1 MKNYKILNTKS
12 VVLDKY
18 QLGKYLEKLASD
30 HVLKEKS
37 DKNTYPIPRLQENFD
52 IITTVYNL
60 LNEHI
65 KLKIPIHPAGE
76 WLLDNYYVIEETVKS
91 IEKELTLKKYTNF
104 LGIANGVNYGFAR
117 IYVLATEIVSY
128 TDSNITRDLLT
139 ELLKSYQE
147 KKKLN
152 MEEIWNIGIFLQIAL
167 IENIRNICERIYSAE
182 LQKYK
187 VESIIERLVENKQKE
202 ELRFNKLGDYK
213 TKVKEYGEMKYPFI
227 EYMSYKLKSYGKKA
241 YPFLNILEEQ
251 VNKMGIDVSEVIK
264 KEHFDVAVKKVSMG
278 NSITSI
284 KAIQRIN
291 FIDIF
296 EEINQVDE
304 ILKQDPAKVYDK
316 MDYKTKIYYRN
327 AIKELSKKTKISEIY
342 IAKKCLEL
350 AQGKEEKR
358 AHIGYYLID
367 KGNTE
372 LLEALQVKK
381 TQKWSSNKKI
391 SIYIIIKVIVSL
403 IISALLGLY
412 IYRQTHTLWSFILT
426 ILLTY
431 IPVETVF
438 MQIVQYISNKI
449 VKPKLIPKLDFQ
461 NGIPKESATFVVIPT
476 IITKKEKIDEM
487 MKKLEVYY
495 IANKSENL
503 YFALLGDVSA
513 SSKEEEDFD
522 EEISNYGL
530 EVVKRLNEKY
540 SNDKN
545 LNFPKFHFLYR
556 KRVWNEKEEC
566 YLGWERKR
574 GLLNQFNEYI
584 LKNSKDEFRVN
595 TIDLDKIPKIKYVIT
610 LDADTELVLNTG
622 LELVGAMSH
631 ILNKPEIENGA
642 VRKGYGII
650 QPRVGIGLVSASKSN
665 FTKIYSSSPG
675 TDSYTNAISDVY
687 QDNFEEGIYTG
698 KGIYDLEVFSE
709 VLKNEIPDNT
719 VLSHDLL
726 EGSYLKCGL
735 ASDIMLMDGFPTSYM
750 AYKTRASRWTRGDW
764 QILGWLFGKIK
775 DKNGN
780 KKSNPL
786 NLVSKYKIINNLVK
800 STFEIFALLAVIFLI
815 ILKLG
820 QNISIWPIMTT
831 IIVSVLIASIIEL
844 VNKIVYK
851 KDGEVY
857 QRTFYKSI
865 SGTKASIIRGILELG
880 LIPDK
885 AYTNL
890 KAITKTLYRMFK
902 SKKHLL
908 EWTTAEEAEKNSK
921 TDLISY
927 NKNMWFNLACGI
939 ALIIFAIF
947 EISAGSLIGSL
958 KEVNSLFFEKRK
970 YFTIRFRNTLGYFS

>member
-1 MKNYKILNTKS
+1 M
-12 VVLDKY
+12 
-18 QLGKYLEKLASD
+18 
-30 HVLKEKS
+30 
-37 DKNTYPIPRLQENFD
+37 
-52 IITTVYNL
+52 
-60 LNEHI
+60 
-65 KLKIPIHPAGE
+65 
-76 WLLDNYYVIEETVKS
+76 
-91 IEKELTLKKYTNF
+91 
-104 LGIANGVNYGFAR
+104 
-117 IYVLATEIVSY
+117 
-128 TDSNITRDLLT
+128 
-139 ELLKSYQE
+139 
-147 KKKLN
+147 
-152 MEEIWNIGIFLQIAL
+152 
-167 IENIRNICERIYSAE
+167 
-182 LQKYK
+182 
-187 VESIIERLVENKQKE
+187 
-202 ELRFNKLGDYK
+202 
-213 TKVKEYGEMKYPFI
+213 
-227 EYMSYKLKSYGKKA
+227 
-241 YPFLNILEEQ
+241 
-251 VNKMGIDVSEVIK
+251 
-264 KEHFDVAVKKVSMG
+264 
-278 NSITSI
+278 
-284 KAIQRIN
+284 
-291 FIDIF
+291 
-296 EEINQVDE
+296 
-304 ILKQDPAKVYDK
+304 
-316 MDYKTKIYYRN
+316 
-327 AIKELSKKTKISEIY
+327 
-342 IAKKCLEL
+342 
-350 AQGKEEKR
+350 
-358 AHIGYYLID
+358 
-367 KGNTE
+367 
-372 LLEALQVKK
+372 
-381 TQKWSSNKKI
+381 
-391 SIYIIIKVIVSL
+391 
-403 IISALLGLY
+403 
-412 IYRQTHTLWSFILT
+412 
-426 ILLTY
+426 
-431 IPVETVF
+431 
-438 MQIVQYISNKI
+438 
-449 VKPKLIPKLDFQ
+449 
-461 NGIPKESATFVVIPT
+461 
-476 IITKKEKIDEM
+476 
-487 MKKLEVYY
+487 
-495 IANKSENL
+495 
-503 YFALLGDVSA
+503 
-513 SSKEEEDFD
+513 
-522 EEISNYGL
+522 
-530 EVVKRLNEKY
+530 
-540 SNDKN
+540 
-545 LNFPKFHFLYR
+545 
-556 KRVWNEKEEC
+556 
-566 YLGWERKR
+566 
-574 GLLNQFNEYI
+574 
-584 LKNSKDEFRVN
+584 
-595 TIDLDKIPKIKYVIT
+595 
-610 LDADTELVLNTG
+610 
-622 LELVGAMSH
+622 
-631 ILNKPEIENGA
+631 
-642 VRKGYGII
+642 
-650 QPRVGIGLVSASKSN
+650 GIGLVSASKSN